1 MKPHMD
7 HLAQHGVRIFD
18 PSCLVMC
25 LQKYDSLHH
34 DDRAYNA
41 IVHEVA
47 ERCNRRGRRVGRQD
61 STLRRLRWTGKKPL
75 RSFTGASRHIHLR
88 HAVGNLV
95 LGRDCRLPSTSW
107 RSWRGVGKEQVAS
120 ELFSLAGLL
129 DLRAW

>member
-18 PSCLVMC
+18 PSCLEMC

-61 STLRRLRWTGKKPL
+61 STLRRLRWTG
-75 RSFTGASRHIHLR
+75 
-88 HAVGNLV
+88 
-95 LGRDCRLPSTSW
+95 GRDCRLPSTSW

-129 DLRAW
+129 GLRAW